1 MKIGIVLNTNEPET
15 VWNALRFGVTS
26 ILDGNETNLFLMGKG
41 VELEGIEDERFDV
54 GKQIVAFMSRGGRI
68 LACGTCLRVRNKEG
82 SDVCPLSTMQDL
94 LEMVKESDRVL
105 TFG

>member
-15 VWNALRFGVTS
+15 VWNSLRFGVTS
-26 ILDGNETNLFLMGKG
+26 LLDNNEVNFFLMGRG
-41 VELEGIEDERFDV
+41 VELEQIHDDRFDI
-54 GKQIVAFMSRGGRI
+54 GKQIVAFMAKGGRI
-68 LACGTCLRVRNKEG
+68 LACGTCLRLRNKE
-82 SDVCPLSTMQDL
+82 SSEVCPLSTMQDL